1 MTGACIYTRFS
12 PRPKEKAEECDSIEK
27 QRERCEAYCK
37 ANDYTV
43 LAVYEEPEVS
53 GGRADNRPQLQAAL
67 DQVCKE
73 KATLV
78 VYTLDRLARNVDD
91 ARAISKRLEKAG
103 ANLAILQMRVDTTT
117 PYGKLFFTIVAAF
130 AEFYRE
136 DIAQRTSKAMLR
148 HQAHGRR
155 MTRTDYCPY
164 GKMPDRNGPM
174 HEASD
179 ENGNK
184 VLRPTQ
190 LVDCPEEQ
198 AVIDRICLEREQGK
212 GLREIARLLDAE
224 GITCR
229 GRRWH
234 HSTIKTILSRIGG
247 DVGRA
252 A

>member
-1 MTGACIYTRFS
+1 MVDTTLPSPLVQRTR
-12 PRPKEKAEECDSIEK
+12 PIP
-27 QRERCEAYCK
+27 
-37 ANDYTV
+37 
-43 LAVYEEPEVS
+43 

-78 VYTLDRLARNVDD
+78 VYTPDRLARNVDD
-91 ARAISKRLEKAG
+91 ALAISKRLEKAG

-117 PYGKLFFTIVAAF
+117 PYGNGKLFFTIVAAF

-148 HQAHGRR
+148 RQAHDRR

-164 GKMPDRNGPM
+164 GKMPDMNGPM
-174 HEASD
+174 HEGVD

-184 VLRPTQ
+184 VLRPAQ
-190 LVDCPEEQ
+190 LVDCPAEQ
-198 AVIDRICLEREQGK
+198 AVIDRICLEREQDN

-234 HSTIKTILSRIGG
+234 HSTIKRILSRIGG
-247 DVGRA
+247 EFGGA